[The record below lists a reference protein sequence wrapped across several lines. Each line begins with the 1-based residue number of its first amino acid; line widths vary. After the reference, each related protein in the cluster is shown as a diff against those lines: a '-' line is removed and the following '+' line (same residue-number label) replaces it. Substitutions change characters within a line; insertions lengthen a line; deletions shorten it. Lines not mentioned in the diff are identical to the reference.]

1 MIVLGFADYDGQSR
15 ALAAALDVPFD
26 VVDVH
31 RFPDGESRI
40 RLPPRLPERVIFC
53 RSLDA
58 PNGKL
63 VELMLAA
70 AGARAEGAHEL
81 TLAAPYLCYM
91 RQDTA
96 FSPGEV
102 VSQRVVGTFLADRF
116 DVVITVDPHLH
127 RVASLAEAVP
137 ARRAVALSAAP
148 AMGAFL
154 ASGTRRPL
162 LVGPDQESAQWVDTV
177 AADAGLDYVV
187 ARKVRSGDRSV
198 AITLPSRSYQG
209 LDVVLVDDLAS
220 TGRTLAEAAR
230 ALHAA
235 GAARVDALV
244 THALFMGDA
253 LETMRAAGIQDVWSS
268 DSVSHPSN
276 AFPLAKVLAAAVG

>member
-1 MIVLGFADYDGQSR
+1 MIVLGFPDYDRQSR

-40 RLPPRLPERVIFC
+40 RLPPRLPGRVVFC

-70 AGARAEGAHEL
+70 AGARAEGAQEL
-81 TLAAPYLCYM
+81 ILAAPYLCYM

-102 VSQRVVGTFLADRF
+102 VSQRVIGAFLADRF
-116 DVVITVDPHLH
+116 DAVITVDPHLH

-148 AMGAFL
+148 AMGTFL
-154 ASGTRRPL
+154 ANGTRRPL
-162 LVGPDQESAQWVDTV
+162 LVGPDEESAQWVDTV
-177 AADAGLDYVV
+177 ATNAGLDFVV
-187 ARKVRSGDRSV
+187 ARKVRRGDRSV
-198 AITLPSRSYQG
+198 EITLPPRSYQG

-235 GAARVDALV
+235 GAGRVDALV